1 MHGPA
6 VVTWLVAALSVG
18 AAALCTVRI
27 RAGAGRGCTG
37 AAGDPAGRESDT
49 AEALM
54 ALGMAGMA
62 LLPGPVWGW
71 LFTVLAG
78 AMLLGVLGRAGAAG
92 PRAHRLHH
100 GIGALAMAYTA
111 LAMPPG
117 AGHGHAHH
125 LAAGAPPVTGAL
137 LVYFGAYSLW
147 GGSRL
152 LSAPAGG
159 GPVAVAGAAAGSG
172 PAVLAGGLGR
182 ACRVAMGIGMFAML
196 LTM

>member
-6 VVTWLVAALSVG
+6 VVTWLVAALSAG
-18 AAALCTVRI
+18 AAALCALRLRT
-27 RAGAGRGCTG
+27 GAGRGCAG
-37 AAGDPAGRESDT
+37 AASGPADRESDT

-78 AMLLGVLGRAGAAG
+78 AMLLGALGRVGSSG

-100 GIGALAMAYTA
+100 GVGALAMAYMA
-111 LAMPPG
+111 LAMPAG
-117 AGHGHAHH
+117 AAHAHH
-125 LAAGAPPVTGAL
+125 MAAGLPPVTGAL

-147 GGSRL
+147 SGSRL
-152 LSAPAGG
+152 LSAPARTG
-159 GPVAVAGAAAGSG
+159 AVAGLVAAAG
-172 PAVLAGGLGR
+172 PAAVLGGLGR